1 MFRNYLKVAFRNIVR
16 SKSYSLINVLGL
28 SLGVACCLLLT
39 LYIQDELRFDR
50 HHDRLDDL
58 YRITTTFQSTLG
70 IDGQSA
76 VSPPIAMTVKDEVP
90 EIEAA
95 ARIVNIPGVSQ
106 SLIKY
111 EDQVFYETDGLIA
124 DSTVFDI
131 LTYEFVEG
139 SPKKALTD
147 PNTVVIT
154 DKLAHKIFGD
164 EPALDKLITISQ
176 GNTTAN
182 YKVTAVIKDNL
193 RTHVHANFFT
203 SMMSD
208 GLGAYLRSPE
218 STGEWA
224 GNNFVPSYLKLVP
237 GADPKIVVKKMNDVL
252 MRHGAKAMEALG
264 MKKTLGL
271 EAVKD
276 IYLHGFNAKSPRI
289 TYIYVI
295 SSIAIFILVIA
306 CINFMNL
313 STARATKRANEIG
326 VRKVMGAFRSSLI
339 GQIMGEAMVIV
350 AFSILLS
357 IVFVQLSLPF
367 FNHLTNKSIAFGSDN
382 MLYFIAALAGIT
394 IITGLLAGSYPA
406 LYLSSFQPAQ
416 VLKGKANMSN
426 ASGMLRRSLVV
437 VQFMIAIT
445 LVCGMIIISEQLEF
459 IRDKDLG
466 FESEAKIF
474 LPLRTAE
481 ARKSYPSLQT
491 ELAKSG
497 IVRDVS
503 AADYLP
509 GTPIWSDMSY
519 YMDGGNMNSAVNMK
533 RNKVDFHYI
542 DLLGIKMVAGRTF
555 TDNYAMDIGKLI
567 LNETSVKKYG
577 VKPEDMIGQKL
588 HFEWQGK
595 AYDFEVIGVMEDYHQ
610 NTLKEEIKP
619 TLFELASDAKDYSFM
634 ITSVNPKNMAS
645 TISAMEDTWKR
656 IVGDTPFEYSL
667 LDQSLQ
673 KQYDEDKRISQIITY
688 FTVIAMLISCL
699 GLYGLSTYM
708 AERRFKEIGVR
719 KVLGASVNQIVGLM
733 SKEFVRLI
741 LIAFAISVPLA
752 WYGMD
757 QWLDGFAYKI
767 SINPLV
773 FVYAGLAALTIA
785 LLTVSFESMKAA
797 TTNPVKALRSE

>member
-50 HHDRLDDL
+50 HHERLDDL
-58 YRITTTFQSTLG
+58 YRITTTFQLPVG
-70 IDGQSA
+70 LDGQSA
-76 VSPPIAMTVKDEVP
+76 VSPPIAMALKDEIP
-90 EIEAA
+90 EIETA
-95 ARIVNIPGVSQ
+95 ARIVNIPGVTQ

-111 EDQVFYETDGLIA
+111 NDQVFYETDGLIA
-124 DSTVFDI
+124 DSTVFEI

-139 SPKKALTD
+139 SPRKALTD

-154 DKLAHKIFGD
+154 DKLAHKIFGN
-164 EPALDKLITISQ
+164 ESALEKLINISQ

-218 STGEWA
+218 SLSEWA

-237 GADPKIVVKKMNDVL
+237 GADKKIVIKKMNEVL
-252 MRHGAKAMEALG
+252 MRHGVKAMEAMG

-271 EAVKD
+271 ESVKD
-276 IYLHGFNAKSPRI
+276 IYLHGFSAKSPRI

-350 AFSILLS
+350 VFSILLS
-357 IVFVQLSLPF
+357 IVFVQLALPF
-367 FNHLTNKSIAFGSDN
+367 FNQLTDKNISFGSDN

-394 IITGLLAGSYPA
+394 IVTGLLAGSYPA

-416 VLKGKANMSN
+416 VLKGKASISN

-466 FESEAKIF
+466 FDAESKIF
-474 LPLRTAE
+474 LPLRTTE

-491 ELAKSG
+491 ELTKAG
-497 IVRDVS
+497 IVTEVS

-509 GTPIWSDMSY
+509 GSPIWSDMSF

-533 RNKVDFHYI
+533 RNKVDFHYM
-542 DLLGIKMVAGRTF
+542 DLLGIKLVAGRTF
-555 TDNYAMDIGKLI
+555 TENYAMENNKLI

-577 VKPEDMIGQKL
+577 LNPEDMVGRKL

-595 AYDFEVIGVMEDYHQ
+595 TYDFEVIGVMEDYHQ
-610 NTLKEEIKP
+610 NTLKEQIKP
-619 TLFELASDAKDYSFM
+619 TLFELGDPKDFSFI
-634 ITSVNPKNMAS
+634 ITSVNPEKMTAS
-645 TISAMEDTWKR
+645 VSDMQDIWKR
-656 IVGDTPFEYSL
+656 IVDDTPFEYSL

-708 AERRFKEIGVR
+708 TERRFKEIGVR

-733 SKEFVRLI
+733 SKEFIKLI
-741 LIAFAISVPLA
+741 LVAFVISVPLA
-752 WYGMD
+752 WYGMNK
-757 QWLDGFAYKI
+757 WLDGFAYKI

-773 FVYAGLAALTIA
+773 FVYAGTAALIIA

-797 TTNPVKALRSE
+797 ATNPVKALRTE